1 MKWKLSS
8 LTRFYHILSKNMLC
22 VKLSYFLNSHKKKN
36 RKNITKLSIW
46 FGKIKLI
53 YLKKDQCQM
62 FKDSLSAVD

>member
-8 LTRFYHILSKNMLC
+8 LTRFCHILSKNMLC
-22 VKLSYFLNSHKKKN
+22 VKLGYFLIHIKKN

-53 YLKKDQCQM
+53 YLKDDQCQM